1 MSRDYFYFISGLPNL
16 NFEDSKLA
24 YSPEQFRT
32 EALAQ
37 LSEADFK
44 LLEILHLPQD
54 MDNLLR
60 LVYKTGKDADP
71 EGLHPDSYWE
81 AYLEFLRRKLDK
93 PDLACPAEFARLP
106 EFLGS
111 ILLKLMHQEEMQAQL
126 KTDIELTREFYG
138 WTAKSDNLF
147 IRSWFAYEAHLKN
160 ILVAINGRKFN
171 LPYSDYLVGE
181 DELTEKLAK
190 SHAADFGLG
199 KEDEL
204 FEALIRIYEQNNL
217 LYREKTYD
225 ILRWKWIDNQNF
237 FNYFNIDRIL
247 GYYCKLRIL
256 SRWLKADPN
265 WGKEVFHDTL
275 SALENSFTFPEDFN
289 IKSVKKH

>member
-32 EALAQ
+32 EAAAQ
-37 LSEADFK
+37 LSESDFRF
-44 LLEILHLPQD
+44 LEILHLPQD
-54 MDNLLR
+54 LENLLR
-60 LVYKTGKDADP
+60 LVYKSEKDFNP
-71 EGLHPDSYWE
+71 EGLYPDSHWE

-93 PDLACPAEFARLP
+93 PDLACPPEFSILP
-106 EFLGS
+106 EFVGNTLLRILQQEDMQS
-111 ILLKLMHQEEMQAQL
+111 LLKTEG
-126 KTDIELTREFYG
+126 ELIRQFYA
-138 WTAKSDNLF
+138 WTARHENDFLAK
-147 IRSWFAYEAHLKN
+147 WFNFDAHLRN

-171 LPYSDYLVGE
+171 LAYADYLVGE
-181 DELTEKLAK
+181 DELTETLAK

-204 FEALIRIYEQNNL
+204 FESLIRIYEQNNL

-275 SALENSFTFPEDFN
+275 NALENSFTFPEDFN